1 MDMKNSNKMF
11 GWVQAND
18 AGDSG
23 RPSVSE
29 LSSLVLL
36 HARRMTR
43 CLLVDDGNWVLAL
56 LGQGVA
62 SCCLTHTHTQGCPAL
77 PAPSP
82 LPVYKYHLPLPLP
95 PLAQS
100 LVKTSQDGSPRWL
113 CMTTMAEGAAGRCA
127 GLLCSSGNHPGR
139 SRLALY
145 HPAIP
150 TPSQLWDKDAAGC
163 SPHFHQTE
171 ALAVGD
177 LKFKLWISSE
187 GWQLRARCALAAV
200 SVPLGKLLMLRA
212 PKLNQWKSLES

>member
-18 AGDSG
+18 AGDTG
-23 RPSVSE
+23 RPRCLSCPLRSCYMRAAWLAVSWWMMGIE
-29 LSSLVLL
+29 FWRSLVKVWIPAVS
-36 HARRMTR
+36 HT
-43 CLLVDDGNWVLAL
+43 
-56 LGQGVA
+56 
-62 SCCLTHTHTQGCPAL
+62 LTPRDAQLCQPHHPCQFISTICPC
-77 PAPSP
+77 PP
-82 LPVYKYHLPLPLP
+82 P
-95 PLAQS
+95 PLTQS

-127 GLLCSSGNHPGR
+127 GLLCRSGNHPGR

-171 ALAVGD
+171 ASAVGD

-200 SVPLGKLLMLRA
+200 YLFLFLLV
-212 PKLNQWKSLES
+212 NY